1 MIVDQQK
8 YSMWIEEK
16 NKGRSSLKLSK
27 SVKGEIVR
35 PKSAKRLGDQSM
47 TKIDKKGFNV
57 TDNINLQVKRPQ
69 TANLS
74 IGRQRNGMLNTCD
87 HA

>member
-1 MIVDQQK
+1 LRFKNSNHKPKSPPGKRKPEAPEIPVFKRQFVIVDQQK

-35 PKSAKRLGDQSM
+35 PKSAKRLGD
-47 TKIDKKGFNV
+47 
-57 TDNINLQVKRPQ
+57 
-69 TANLS
+69 
-74 IGRQRNGMLNTCD
+74 
-87 HA
+87 